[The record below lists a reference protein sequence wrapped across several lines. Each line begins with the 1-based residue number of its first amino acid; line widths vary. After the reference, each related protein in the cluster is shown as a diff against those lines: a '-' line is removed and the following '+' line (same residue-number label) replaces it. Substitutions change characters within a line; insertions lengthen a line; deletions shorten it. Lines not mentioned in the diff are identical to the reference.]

1 MIAKPTPA
9 AVLLVTSVL
18 GIAGVCSGPVVAPLA
33 REQNQTPRARQMTA
47 GSLEPASVVGR
58 SDIVLERPN
67 LLAREAMPLGNGRL
81 GVAVWGEEGFTA
93 QLNRAD
99 TLPNRLSPG
108 QVVLPGLKTLVAA
121 ADYGGRVD
129 LYNGEFVQRGGGM
142 TATAFVQP
150 DTDVLVVEVK
160 GADPSTVQTA
170 TLHLWAPRAAKI
182 HYQDGMGIISET
194 WKDATEAGAS
204 GETFGSL
211 AAITAQGRD
220 VEAKSENPLAV
231 TISFRPNQDGSFR
244 VLVAAP
250 HWTGGDAVRAG
261 TELLVS
267 ASSVSVQ
274 NHRARWNDFW
284 SHVGLMRLSS
294 ADKSAEYMENLRL
307 IDLYTARAESLGPLP
322 GAQAGIGDLFSSIQ
336 DRHQWDPSAYWH
348 WNLRMQVAA
357 NLGAG
362 AYDLNNSY
370 FNLYRENL
378 QRIEQWTK
386 THMND
391 RAGACVPETM
401 RFNGKGFENETWI
414 QTPGLNCAADSKPY
428 YNARTLSTG
437 AEVSLWIWQQYLATG
452 DRAFLAANYPVMAAS
467 SEFLLAYAKS
477 GQDGLLHTYP
487 SNAHET
493 QWDVHD
499 PTTDIAA
506 MRSLFPAVL
515 KAAQTLHQHSPLL
528 RQIRAA
534 LLHLTQLPR
543 TDDGTQKE
551 LLSASDDG
559 AGHDVI
565 AESYDPAAPSHNTE
579 NVGLEPVWPYCLIGD
594 DGPQHEVGVRTYN
607 HRPNKVNDDWSSDPI
622 QAARLGLA
630 SEVRSTL
637 IELTEKYQAY
647 PSGLAE
653 FMGPEFYVEQF
664 GVVATALQEALV
676 QDYDGLVRIAPAWPK
691 DWEGDGTVYIQQGS
705 SVDMQMRGGQ
715 PVWVIIRAG
724 FSGLLRVRNPWPAE
738 PFDVTTEEDQHRIA
752 EANAGTSILQFRV
765 RAGKSYLLAR
775 RDNVSP
781 TLPLAESSPP
791 ATPKFLGN
799 RSIGLAKEAHK
810 E

>member
-1 MIAKPTPA
+1 
-9 AVLLVTSVL
+9 
-18 GIAGVCSGPVVAPLA
+18 
-33 REQNQTPRARQMTA
+33 
-47 GSLEPASVVGR
+47 
-58 SDIVLERPN
+58 
-67 LLAREAMPLGNGRL
+67 
-81 GVAVWGEEGFTA
+81 
-93 QLNRAD
+93 
-99 TLPNRLSPG
+99 
-108 QVVLPGLKTLVAA
+108 
-121 ADYGGRVD
+121 
-129 LYNGEFVQRGGGM
+129 
-142 TATAFVQP
+142 
-150 DTDVLVVEVK
+150 
-160 GADPSTVQTA
+160 
-170 TLHLWAPRAAKI
+170 
-182 HYQDGMGIISET
+182 
-194 WKDATEAGAS
+194 
-204 GETFGSL
+204 
-211 AAITAQGRD
+211 
-220 VEAKSENPLAV
+220 VEAKIESPLAV
-231 TISFRPNQDGSFR
+231 TISFRPDGDGSFR
-244 VLVAAP
+244 VLVGAP
-250 HWTGGDAVRAG
+250 RWAGGDAVREG

-267 ASSVSVQ
+267 ALGVPTQ
-274 NHRARWNDFW
+274 NHRLRWNDFW

-307 IDLYTARAESLGPLP
+307 IDLYTARAESLGSLP

-362 AYDLNNSY
+362 AYSLNDSY
-370 FNLYRENL
+370 FNLYRDNL
-378 QRIEQWTK
+378 QSIEQWTK
-386 THMND
+386 TRMND
-391 RAGACVPETM
+391 RAGICVPETM
-401 RFNGKGFENETWI
+401 RFNGKGFENETWLGA
-414 QTPGLNCAADSKPY
+414 PGLNCAADSKPY

-452 DRAFLAANYPVMAAS
+452 DRVFLAANYPVMAAS

-477 GQDGLLHTYP
+477 GRDGLLHTYP

-499 PTTDIAA
+499 PTTDVAA

-515 KAAQTLHQHSPLL
+515 KAAQTLHRNSPLL
-528 RQIRAA
+528 EQIRAA

-543 TDDGTQKE
+543 TDDGTRKE
-551 LLSASDDG
+551 LLTARDDG

-565 AESYDPAAPSHNTE
+565 AESYDPGAPTHNTE
-579 NVGLEPVWPYCLIGD
+579 NVGLEPVWPYSMIGD
-594 DGPQHEVGVRTYN
+594 DGPLHEVGVRTYI
-607 HRPNKVNDDWSSDPI
+607 HRPNKVIDDWSSDPI
-622 QAARLGLA
+622 QAARLGLGT
-630 SEVRSTL
+630 EVKSTL

-691 DWEGDGTVYIQQGS
+691 DWEGDGIVYIQQGS
-705 SVDMQMRGGQ
+705 TVEVQMRGGQ

-752 EANAGTSILQFRV
+752 EANAGTSVLQFRV

-775 RDNVSP
+775 RGSVNPS
-781 TLPLAESSPP
+781 LPLPLVESSPTT
-791 ATPKFLGN
+791 APKVLGS
-799 RSIGLAKEAHK
+799 RSIGLLKEAHR